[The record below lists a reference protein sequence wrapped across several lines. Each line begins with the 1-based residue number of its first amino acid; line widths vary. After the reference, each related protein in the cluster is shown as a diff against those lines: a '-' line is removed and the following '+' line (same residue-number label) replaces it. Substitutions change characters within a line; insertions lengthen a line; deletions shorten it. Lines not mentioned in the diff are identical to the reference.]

1 MRVYL
6 NMPHLPFRDVQ
17 IFTSALKMRFVLLG
31 RLAKPKAGSP
41 LLASDR
47 QGMCTLHAG
56 VMLCI
61 VCVTMLP
68 DMADDSS
75 TSTICLYLSPS
86 QLCLI
91 ND

>member
-1 MRVYL
+1 MR
-6 NMPHLPFRDVQ
+6 
-17 IFTSALKMRFVLLG
+17 IVLLG

-61 VCVTMLP
+61 VVARHTGQGWRDVCFKDCSGEFVNLVE
-68 DMADDSS
+68 
-75 TSTICLYLSPS
+75 ILKG
-86 QLCLI
+86 
-91 ND
+91 